1 MKTRLALAFIGIIGL
16 SINAAPAIA
25 GNGLGNGD
33 GNGDPCKN
41 GCNGPYPDGYDG
53 FLVFMATGSLPLTDS
68 FFLDG
73 AYFHEEIMERTPA
86 QVAQNRADALAFF
99 SSRFGIANADNH
111 PDLAFFSFYVDP
123 RIDYRAYVISGE
135 RVPTAGYEVH
145 DGGWIA
151 LVTNPNG
158 MMIGGAFPGRH
169 VPVNTVFS
177 FGDYS
182 VERTRNGS
190 GPQPDPL
197 VIHYRCNHPLVFTFS
212 GGEVFDC
219 ALESDEFG
227 DGLGQGVTTP
237 LIENGVLR
245 PNGRTVLT
253 FSDDGGY

>member
-1 MKTRLALAFIGIIGL
+1 MKTRFALALVGIIGL
-16 SINAAPAIA
+16 LLNSAPAIA
-25 GNGLGNGD
+25 D
-33 GNGDPCKN
+33 GGPNENACKN
-41 GCNGPYPDGYDG
+41 GCKGPFPDGFNG
-53 FLVFMATGSLPLTDS
+53 FMVFMATGSLPLTDS

-73 AYFHEEIMERTPA
+73 TYFHEQIMERTPA
-86 QVAQNRADALAFF
+86 EVAQNRAEALDFF
-99 SSRFGIANADNH
+99 ASRFGLVNADSDPN
-111 PDLAFFSFYVDP
+111 LSFFGFYVDP

-135 RVPTAGYEVH
+135 RVPTEGFEVH

-151 LVTNPNG
+151 VVTNPNG
-158 MMIGGAFPGRH
+158 ITLGGAFPGRH

-182 VERTRNGS
+182 IERTRKGK

-197 VIHYRCNHPLVFTFS
+197 VVHYRCNHPLVFTFS

-219 ALESDEFG
+219 DLESDEFG
-227 DGLGQGVTTP
+227 VGLGQGVTTP
-237 LIENGVLR
+237 LIENGELR